1 MVALGSLLYL
11 AVIAYSPASRPANV
25 DQCTALILCS
35 WVGPIT
41 HLLLLRLLPRA
52 TYSAH
57 RTAIILAFRATYVGV
72 TSVNGFGLCGVGPL
86 QEKKTVVAAAL
97 QGVVPF
103 GFVGD
108 HQGGAAD
115 GLLAAGWEG
124 AAAAADSISISC
136 RQQQRCALESPLSAM
151 LWRSGVIGLIWWQ
164 AAFPLPLRHHV
175 PLQAAS
181 TALYIATLAPTVC
194 GTLQGVRAG
203 RGVLAAIRTIGDSCA
218 SQVCVGGGWR
228 GASSG
233 TTAAAPSS
241 VAPACWGI
249 HVPDLV
255 LCGWCRGVGARCVSK
270 GVLV

>member
-72 TSVNGFGLCGVGPL
+72 TSINGFGLCGVGPL
-86 QEKKTVVAAAL
+86 QEKKAL
-97 QGVVPF
+97 QGVAAPY
-103 GFVGD
+103 GFVGGTD
-108 HQGGAAD
+108 HQGGATAD
-115 GLLAAGWEG
+115 GLLAAAGWEG
-124 AAAAADSISISC
+124 AAAAAAAAAADSISFSC
-136 RQQQRCALESPLSAM
+136 RQQQRCALESPFSAM

-203 RGVLAAIRTIGDSCA
+203 RGVLAAIRTIGDAFA
-218 SQVCVGGGWR
+218 SQVCVGVCVGVRGGALPHR
-228 GASSG
+228 C
-233 TTAAAPSS
+233 
-241 VAPACWGI
+241 V
-249 HVPDLV
+249 
-255 LCGWCRGVGARCVSK
+255 GVG
-270 GVLV
+270 G